1 MSVLLTETYICVDFK
16 QVSRNNFGEISF
28 IMPFLGLDLIN
39 QQHFISINQLVLPY
53 NWSAITTQNRAY
65 QINNGALSQLNLGTP
80 TFKDLI
86 KELNT
91 RHDGVLYFSFNQST
105 SKMTISNKTNSSV
118 ILDFTVDN
126 DAHKFFGLDK
136 ASYTIPVD
144 QALVSNYIVDLSPS
158 DLVFVRTNLT
168 TPYIEYVASER
179 VNKNLLAVIPIQV
192 PLFNNHVFMDGSG
205 IFKVPLSSEGQMI
218 QINLEDR
225 DGDRIVPNSPPYLV
239 LSIQSFVD
247 TNKEAINQQREM
259 VKLQRLQLLLSGKDV
274 LNAPTE

>member
-1 MSVLLTETYICVDFK
+1 MSVLVKETYICVDFK
-16 QVSRNNFGEISF
+16 EVSRNNFGEISF

-39 QQHFISINQLVLPY
+39 QQHYISINQLVLPY
-53 NWSAITTQNRAY
+53 NWSAITSQNRAY
-65 QINNGALSQLNLGTP
+65 QINNGALSQLKLGTP

-91 RHDGVLYFSFNQST
+91 RHDGVLYFTFDKAT
-105 SKMTISNKTNSSV
+105 SKMTISNKTNSPV

-225 DGDRIVPNSPPYLV
+225 DGDRIIPNSPPYLV